1 MHQKDADGM
10 ENSVDPDRDQEKAD
24 LGQHCSGLAARIF
37 RIFLWYCKL
46 FG

>member
-1 MHQKDADGM
+1 MRQKHADGM
-10 ENSVDPDRDQEKAD
+10 VNSVDLDRDQEKAD
-24 LGQHCSGLAARIF
+24 LGQRCSGLAARIF